1 MKNMNSLDL
10 RESLRWNERVSSLV
24 SHLLVG
30 LMLTCLMI
38 TLVQFGEYLFPTWNG
53 GYLPWATFVIALEA
67 MYTKRAARSL
77 LILSR
82 EWLIYRGVELVVLLL
97 ALRVILFLLG
107 EPARPGMD
115 LGAWQRDFFG
125 NFFSGQYLIAAIM
138 ALIFWMLAG
147 QFSED
152 LAELEGDENLVAGE
166 IPVNMSQERS
176 RVRQQM
182 VERIILYGAG
192 MAMLVSLMRI
202 DLETVLGVRPAMRS
216 TIINVVLYF
225 VLALALFSQ
234 TQLAILRASWSTQK
248 IRLNLNIGTRWAAY
262 SILFLLILALLA
274 VFLPTSYT
282 MGFLSILG
290 FVLSLFIFIITII
303 WNLLLALIFI
313 ILSSFGLGQA
323 SEGTGQSPP
332 PLPPPP
338 PLASGQDLAWLEII
352 KSILFWVLFFG
363 VIGFSIYQ
371 YGKQHGGLW
380 QELARLPGMAI
391 LRKVWEWLR
400 GGFRGANRALQTA
413 ASGAI
418 EWFQSV
424 RKVRPG
430 AAVRKRLSL
439 RRLSSR
445 QKVLFYYLAMV
456 RRGGE
461 YGIAREPDQTPYE
474 YQLKLQASLPEINR
488 DLAALT
494 EAFVEARY
502 SRHEISEDQ
511 VGLVRRWW
519 ERIRRTLRR
528 WRKGAGNSWQ

>member
-1 MKNMNSLDL
+1 MSGDKYLN
-10 RESLRWNERVSSLV
+10 ESLRWNERVSSRV

-67 MYTKRAARSL
+67 MYTKRAARNI

-82 EWLIYRGVELVVLLL
+82 EWAIYRGVELVVLLL
-97 ALRVILFLLG
+97 ALRVLLFLLG
-107 EPARPGMD
+107 EPARSG
-115 LGAWQRDFFG
+115 LGLDAWQRDFFG
-125 NFFSGQYLIAAIM
+125 NFFSGEYLIAAIM

-152 LAELEGDENLVAGE
+152 LAELEGDEKLLAGE

-192 MAMLVSLMRI
+192 MVILVSLIRI
-202 DLETVLGVRPAMRS
+202 DLETFLGIRPAMRS

-234 TQLAILRASWSTQK
+234 TQLAVLRASWSTQK
-248 IRLNLNIGTRWAAY
+248 IRLDLNIGARWAAY
-262 SILFLLILALLA
+262 SILFLLILAILA

-290 FVLSLFIFIITII
+290 FGLSLFIFVLTVI
-303 WNLLLALIFI
+303 WNLFLALIFI

-323 SEGTGQSPP
+323 SDGPGQAPPAPP
-332 PLPPPP
+332 PMPPPIIAGEGP
-338 PLASGQDLAWLEII
+338 AWIEVI
-352 KSILFWVLFFG
+352 KSILFWVLFLG

-371 YGKQHGGLW
+371 YGKQHGALW
-380 QELARLPGMAI
+380 QELSRLPGVAL
-391 LRKVWEWLR
+391 LRKVLEWLR
-400 GGFRGANRALQTA
+400 GGFRDANRALQNA
-413 ASGAI
+413 ADGAI
-418 EWFQSV
+418 DWFRTV
-424 RKVRPG
+424 RTSRAGTEVR
-430 AAVRKRLSL
+430 RRINL
-439 RRLSSR
+439 RRLSAR

-461 YGIAREPDQTPYE
+461 TGIARQPDQTPYE
-474 YQLKLQASLPEINR
+474 YQLKLQASLPEIDR

-511 VGLVRRWW
+511 ARLVRKWW

-528 WRKGAGNSWQ
+528 WRKGAGN